1 MQDFQAHLFEQ
12 LDFLQSSIA
21 AYDAGKE
28 HEAKR
33 LSVPIRTLVHN
44 TGRSTSL
51 LKHLGVQEQLGWVDR
66 GPPEPPPRAHV
77 ISFGLCV
84 VQLRFDTGQSSY
96 RPAVLR
102 PAPDRLHPPVAF
114 ADWWRR
120 DVLRDQQGNAFSRA
134 DLVLSLADQDGGAHI
149 DAALNEKYRALT
161 RENSVGFSQDGQ
173 RPLAN
178 SIVHASVRQIAQEL
192 VETIERGLI
201 WDGDTPVVAA
211 PTCALALGT
220 IPRVGR
226 NDPCPCRGGRK
237 LKHCFGQRKPLHVM
251 AQPPEDSQAGQTHPV
266 PGSATTPPDPAEPP
280 SLELDCLLLVPV
292 DERQARQ
299 AAY

>member
-1 MQDFQAHLFEQ
+1 MQDYKAHLFEQ

-33 LSVPIRTLVHN
+33 LSVQIRTLVHN

-114 ADWWRR
+114 EDWWRR
-120 DVLRDQQGNAFSRA
+120 DVLRDQQGNAFTRA
-134 DLVLSLADQDGGAHI
+134 DLVLSLSDQDGGAHI

-161 RENSVGFSQDGQ
+161 RENSVGFSQDGR

-201 WDGDTPVVAA
+201 WDGETPVVVA

-226 NDPCPCRGGRK
+226 NDPCPCGGGRK
-237 LKHCFGQRKPLHVM
+237 LKHCFGRRKPLHVM
-251 AQPPEDSQAGQTHPV
+251 SQPPEDSQAGQTHPV
-266 PGSATTPPDPAEPP
+266 PGAATTSPDPAEPP

-292 DERQARQ
+292 DERQVRR
-299 AAY
+299 AA